1 MAKKKSALATPQ
13 VSNLP
18 LPKSDTPLV
27 IDLPDGQKLVV
38 GKMQTGTVIEVATW
52 RGTGRPDSR
61 TNRMMLGVSVAG
73 QSSAAP
79 SDTSANSAANGSS
92 PTSTPGSKNK
102 FDVQAILQ
110 GLLTG
115 VTKFINQILASLK
128 NRKPKAKPAAPVTSS
143 DSTPKIGDTIAPK
156 PVEKLSSEAEIDEWL
171 NKVKEKRAARI
182 AKEAGLST
190 KKPAQK
196 SKNQKKKK

>member
-1 MAKKKSALATPQ
+1 MAKKKSDPTTPQ

-73 QSSAAP
+73 QNAAP
-79 SDTSANSAANGSS
+79 QNDSSSSGSASGTSSKVTLKKKFNLDLKGLLNRVTKSANQVIGKFKSGKAKEKTDANAVGADSS
-92 PTSTPGSKNK
+92 P
-102 FDVQAILQ
+102 
-110 GLLTG
+110 
-115 VTKFINQILASLK
+115 SLK
-128 NRKPKAKPAAPVTSS
+128 E
-143 DSTPKIGDTIAPK
+143 TITPK
-156 PVEKLSSEAEIDEWL
+156 PVAKLSSDMEIDEWL

-182 AKEAGLST
+182 AREADSAA
-190 KKPAQK
+190 KKPIKK
-196 SKNQKKKK
+196 SANQKKKKSDKR